1 MDGILLIDKPIG
13 WTSFDVVNKVRT
25 IIERSELTPRNKK
38 RYPVGHSGT
47 LDPLATGL
55 LIVLVGSYTKHSA
68 EIGKFDKT
76 YQFTMKLGQISTTG
90 DEEGEKTIQSDH
102 RPSII
107 QIRQALDHF
116 SGPIEQIPPA
126 YSAIKIKG
134 QPAYSLARRGQPVEI
149 QSRTVHIN
157 SIQLNGYHYPLVE
170 LETSVSSGTY
180 IRSLAEDIGN
190 YLKTGAYTVA
200 LRRISIGQFNV
211 QHAIS
216 PQTLTIEDIRS
227 QLRELEHRII

>member
-13 WTSFDVVNKVRT
+13 WTSFDVVNKIRT
-25 IIERSELTPRNKK
+25 IIERAELTPRTKK

-55 LIVLVGSYTKHSA
+55 LIVLVRSYTKRSA

-76 YQFTMKLGQISTTG
+76 YQFTMKLGQTSTTG
-90 DEEGEKTIQSDH
+90 DEEGEKTVQSDH
-102 RPSII
+102 RPPII
-107 QIRQALDHF
+107 QIRQALKHF
-116 SGPIEQIPPA
+116 KGLIDQIPPA
-126 YSAIKIKG
+126 YSAIKING
-134 QPAYSLARRGQPVEI
+134 QPAYNLARKGQPVEI
-149 QSRTVHIN
+149 QSRKVQI
-157 SIQLNGYHYPLVE
+157 SAIQLIKYHYPLVE

-211 QHAIS
+211 KQAIN
-216 PQTLTIEDIRS
+216 PQTLTIEDICSR
-227 QLRELEHRII
+227 LRG